1 MLQKI
6 HLGLPMLR
14 YSFLSGA
21 IAIPLYLTFAQTA
34 IANYLATRACP
45 ECDRQFRLDNA
56 IF

>member
-1 MLQKI
+1 
-6 HLGLPMLR
+6 MLR